1 MKKRKGFVFVIQN
14 NMVIKIRTRQEGKP
28 MTVIENNQNQD
39 VIYIQECK
47 TFKWW
52 KRQQMKYYLQMG
64 IVTICLEIFI
74 IGLGLKSDMNAIR
87 TADLIFGIVALSL
100 CFVLAIYFI
109 YKGIKYNFVQVER
122 AYYGIVTEK
131 NRHSKSRRVKNQDN
145 RAYFIVAEVGTE
157 IMEGKCEYNT
167 YKNVSKGDRVIIFD
181 VDLDKNVTYA
191 IYC

>member
-1 MKKRKGFVFVIQN
+1 
-14 NMVIKIRTRQEGKP
+14 

-39 VIYIQECK
+39 AIYIQQCK

-52 KRQQMKYYLQMG
+52 KRQQMKYYFQMG
-64 IVTICLEIFI
+64 IVTIGLEIFI
-74 IGLGLKSDMNAIR
+74 IGLELIDSSNSTRIV
-87 TADLIFGIVALSL
+87 DLIFGIVALSL
-100 CFVLAIYFI
+100 CFVLAIYFL
-109 YKGIKYNFVQVER
+109 YKGIKYKSVQVGR

-157 IMEGKCEYNT
+157 IMEGKCEYKT
-167 YKNVSKGDRVIIFD
+167 YNDAKVGDKVIIFH

-191 IYC
+191 IHC